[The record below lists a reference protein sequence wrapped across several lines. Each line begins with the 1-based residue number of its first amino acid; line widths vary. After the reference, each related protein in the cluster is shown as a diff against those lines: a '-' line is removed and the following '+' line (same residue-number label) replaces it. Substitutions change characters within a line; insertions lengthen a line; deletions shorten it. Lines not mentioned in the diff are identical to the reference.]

1 MSDRY
6 GDRRE
11 RMVERLLRD
20 GVLRTPRIIEAV
32 GAVPRH
38 LFVSRHLRESA
49 YYDTPLTIGSGQ
61 TISAPHMVGMMLE
74 YLDLQEGQSVLEIGG
89 GSGYHAALVAQIVGP
104 RGRVFAVERIASLA
118 KKAQNRLEKLGL
130 KDRVEVLVRDGS
142 EGFPEHAPFDRIFV
156 TCGAPEIPPPLI
168 RDLGEGGKL
177 LIPVGT
183 HYFQDLILGEK
194 IEGELSTRSLGG
206 VVFVPLVG
214 THGFES

>member
-1 MSDRY
+1 MTDRY
-6 GDRRE
+6 GDRRA
-11 RMVERLLRD
+11 RMVERLIRD

-38 LFVSRHLRESA
+38 LFVPRLLRESA
-49 YYDTPLTIGSGQ
+49 YYDTPLTLGSGQ

-104 RGRVFAVERIASLA
+104 GGHVYAVERIASLA
-118 KKAQNRLEKLGL
+118 KKAQNRLERLGL
-130 KDRVEVLVRDGS
+130 GDRIEVLVRDGS
-142 EGFPEHAPFDRIFV
+142 EGFPERAPFDRIFV

-168 RDLGEGGKL
+168 RDLREGGKL

-183 HYFQDLILGEK
+183 THFQDLILGEK
-194 IEGELSTRSLGG
+194 MEGELKTKNLGG

-214 THGFES
+214 TYGFD

>member
-1 MSDRY
+1 MADTY

-11 RMVERLLRD
+11 RMVERLVRD
-20 GVLRTPRIIEAV
+20 GVLRTPRIVEAM

-38 LFVSRHLRESA
+38 LFVPRHLRESA

-74 YLDLQEGQSVLEIGG
+74 YLDLREGQTVLEIGG
-89 GSGYHAALVAQIVGP
+89 GSGYHAALVAHVVGP

-118 KKAQNRLEKLGL
+118 KKARSRLERLEL
-130 KDRVEVLVRDGS
+130 EDRVEVLVRDGS
-142 EGFPEHAPFDRIFV
+142 EGLPERAPFDRIFV

-168 RDLGEGGKL
+168 RDLDEGGKL
-177 LIPVGT
+177 LIPVGARA
-183 HYFQDLILGEK
+183 FQDLILGEK
-194 IEGELSTRSLGG
+194 TGGELSTKSLGG

-214 THGFES
+214 THGFD